1 MIIMNILILTNEY
14 PYEKYPRA
22 NWTKAVP
29 YFAEEWARM
38 GHKVV
43 VIVNTSTFPAAYYW
57 GAAILSKI
65 RRSTDFSGTGIS
77 DTHWKQEFFFVDQG
91 VTVFNRPMLKYRSG
105 GKYSKKAIE
114 NQIGKIKGLL
124 KEEGFVP
131 DVITAHWINPQL
143 YILVQLGAYY
153 NAKTAFVFH
162 RDYEKKR
169 CEKYEVAKYIGMV
182 DHVGCRSKTAAERIS
197 EYLPLNSLPFVCSS
211 GIPETFI
218 RDADLTGGHMF
229 CGDKMRIVTAGRLVK
244 YKCFDAVIRT
254 FDSLK
259 KNNPD
264 FEAELTIVGDGPEKE
279 ALAAL
284 GQERGLLNNSLF
296 FTGRISREAVQ
307 NYLKNND
314 VFVLISK
321 NETFGLVYLEAMLQ
335 GCIVVASRF
344 GGVDGIII
352 DGENGFLC
360 EENNEEQL
368 AEILDRIRNMTA
380 EEKRTMSAKAIQT
393 ACEYTDFKA
402 AEKYLKA
409 ITG

>member
-1 MIIMNILILTNEY
+1 
-14 PYEKYPRA
+14 
-22 NWTKAVP
+22 
-29 YFAEEWARM
+29 
-38 GHKVV
+38 
-43 VIVNTSTFPAAYYW
+43 
-57 GAAILSKI
+57 
-65 RRSTDFSGTGIS
+65 
-77 DTHWKQEFFFVDQG
+77 
-91 VTVFNRPMLKYRSG
+91 
-105 GKYSKKAIE
+105 
-114 NQIGKIKGLL
+114 
-124 KEEGFVP
+124 
-131 DVITAHWINPQL
+131 
-143 YILVQLGAYY
+143 
-153 NAKTAFVFH
+153 
-162 RDYEKKR
+162 
-169 CEKYEVAKYIGMV
+169 
-182 DHVGCRSKTAAERIS
+182 
-197 EYLPLNSLPFVCSS
+197 
-211 GIPETFI
+211 
-218 RDADLTGGHMF
+218 
-229 CGDKMRIVTAGRLVK
+229 MRIVTAGRLVK